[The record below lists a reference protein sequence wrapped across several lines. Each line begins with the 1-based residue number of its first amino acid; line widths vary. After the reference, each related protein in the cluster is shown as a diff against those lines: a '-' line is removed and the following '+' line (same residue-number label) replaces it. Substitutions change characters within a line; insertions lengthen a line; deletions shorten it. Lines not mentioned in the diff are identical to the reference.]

1 MKPVEQELVLH
12 VQEDVLPGYCTTK
25 GQWCNFLLSSTHYVF
40 NRQECMVVIYILVLV
55 ADSLLTFKTT
65 ILTTF
70 GIYVMGVMQLA
81 FKDGRPFWDVAGI
94 SSNGHCKLDF
104 GSPNESSFLMT
115 FFWPYVIIMYLFKYA
130 PRPPIVL
137 NLILILINVL
147 LWGLVY
153 F

>member
-1 MKPVEQELVLH
+1 MVAL
-12 VQEDVLPGYCTTK
+12 
-25 GQWCNFLLSSTHYVF
+25 YV
-40 NRQECMVVIYILVLV
+40 LVLV

-70 GIYVMGVMQLA
+70 GIYLMGVMQLA

-104 GSPNESSFLMT
+104 GSPNESAFVMT
-115 FFWPYVIIMYLFKYA
+115 FFWPYVIIMYLFKYS
-130 PRPPIVL
+130 PRPPVVL
-137 NLILILINVL
+137 NLILIVFL
-147 LWGLVY
+147 LLVWVLVY